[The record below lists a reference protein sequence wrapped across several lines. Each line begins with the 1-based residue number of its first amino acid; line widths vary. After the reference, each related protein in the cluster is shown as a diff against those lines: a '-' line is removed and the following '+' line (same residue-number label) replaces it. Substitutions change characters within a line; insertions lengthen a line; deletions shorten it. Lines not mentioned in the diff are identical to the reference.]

1 MNNPA
6 YRQLMA
12 GNFLDILFDCP
23 YEMHNLT
30 ADPFISR
37 MVEKLSEEHKE
48 VLYFSLFAA
57 VQHHPA
63 CRCAWAV

>member
-1 MNNPA
+1 
-6 YRQLMA
+6 MA

-30 ADPFISR
+30 ADPFISH
-37 MVEKLSEEHKE
+37 MVEELSEEHKE
-48 VLYFSLFAA
+48 VLYFLSLAA

-63 CRCAWAV
+63 CRCPWAV